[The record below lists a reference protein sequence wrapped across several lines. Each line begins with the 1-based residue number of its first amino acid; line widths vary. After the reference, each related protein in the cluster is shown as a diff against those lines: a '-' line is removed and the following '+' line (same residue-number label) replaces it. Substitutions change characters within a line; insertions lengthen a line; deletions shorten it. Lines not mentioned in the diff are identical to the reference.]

1 MKYSEKKDR
10 NVRWYGHDTRL
21 HAVRVVEMNRY
32 KSEDLPALKK
42 YVKQR
47 ALSAV
52 CGALFGTTKAFNWT
66 VGGLLVLVALCFD
79 MLTAG
84 TVLITGGVWFFLN
97 MSKLPNLSKIKR
109 TNRGE
114 LTEDDMRTEMTVLLN
129 KVWIGAVF
137 EAVARVVVALF
148 GTGVVCTTVTQNPMT
163 WFTSWCALGFVFV
176 ARIIWFPN
184 VTKAIK
190 EIKGLY
196 DTPFRN
202 HSSVEV

>member
-10 NVRWYGHDTRL
+10 SVRWYGHDTRL

-42 YVKQR
+42 YVEQR

-66 VGGLLVLVALCFD
+66 IGGFLVLIALCFD
-79 MLTAG
+79 MLNAG
-84 TVLITGGVWFFLN
+84 TVLVTGGVWFFLN
-97 MSKLPNLSKIKR
+97 MSKLPTLSKIKR
-109 TNRGE
+109 SNRGE
-114 LTEDDMRTEMTVLLN
+114 MTEADMRSEMTMLLN
-129 KVWIGAVF
+129 KAWCRAIF

-148 GTGVVCTTVTQNPMT
+148 GTGVVFMMVTENPTT
-163 WFTSWCALGFVFV
+163 WFISWCALGFVFI

-184 VTKAIK
+184 VTLAIK

-196 DTPFRN
+196 NTPFRN
-202 HSSVEV
+202 HSSVDV